1 MKTKFLLFV
10 SLLFIA
16 FFMGCSSDESVDV
29 SATSKT
35 ITTYDALANSEI
47 DISVDDVSTI
57 VEDQFSVQQNAA
69 SRTSEPM
76 KSILPE
82 CAIVTTVAETET
94 YTKTI
99 DFGTVGCT
107 MPNGNVLKGKIIVS
121 FSKNATTPSRTISY
135 TLEGFYHN
143 GKLIEGNKTITHERK
158 STDLLEALHPVTT
171 HLIDVTVT
179 FADGKIYTRKGTH
192 VREMTVGFA
201 TLGNWEDNVFKAT
214 GNHVTNFPNGA
225 EFTTTIK
232 TPLVFKSICR
242 KPFPVEGV
250 VEINKNGGIATL
262 DYGTGECDNLATM
275 TADGVSKV
283 IELKRNNK

>member
-1 MKTKFLLFV
+1 
-10 SLLFIA
+10 
-16 FFMGCSSDESVDV
+16 MGCSSDESVDV

-35 ITTYDALANSEI
+35 ITTDDALANSEI

-69 SRTSEPM
+69 SRTSEPV

>member
-10 SLLFIA
+10 SLLSIA
-16 FFMGCSSDESVDV
+16 FVRGCSSDESVDI

-35 ITTYDALANSEI
+35 VSTDDAIVNSEI
-47 DISVDDVSTI
+47 DASVDDVSII

-69 SRTSEPM
+69 SRTSEPV

-94 YTKTI
+94 YTRTI

-121 FSKNATTPSRTISY
+121 FSKNASTPSRTISY

-143 GKLIEGNKTITHERK
+143 DKLIEGNKTITHERK

-275 TADGVSKV
+275 TADGVSKE
-283 IELKRNNK
+283 IQLKRKKI

>member
-1 MKTKFLLFV
+1 
-10 SLLFIA
+10 
-16 FFMGCSSDESVDV
+16 MGCSSDESVDV

-69 SRTSEPM
+69 SRTSEPV

-283 IELKRNNK
+283 IELKRNNKY

>member
-1 MKTKFLLFV
+1 MKTKFLLFA

-35 ITTYDALANSEI
+35 ITTDDALANSEI

-69 SRTSEPM
+69 SRTNQPV

-143 GKLIEGNKTITHERK
+143 DKLIEGNKTITHERK

-225 EFTTTIK
+225 ELTTTIK

-262 DYGTGECDNLATM
+262 DYGIGECDNLATM